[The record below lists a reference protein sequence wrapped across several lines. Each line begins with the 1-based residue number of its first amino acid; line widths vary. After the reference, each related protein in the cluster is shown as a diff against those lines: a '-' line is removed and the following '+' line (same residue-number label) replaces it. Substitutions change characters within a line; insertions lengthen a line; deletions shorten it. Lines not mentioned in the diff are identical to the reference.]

1 MTTTTTYEYKVRDS
15 LGQLKEGK
23 VEGNSDA
30 AVADKLREMG
40 YTPLEVREK
49 GGGVRREVKIGL
61 PKRVKI
67 KDVAIFSRQFAT
79 MISAGLSMIRSLSIL
94 SEQTENEALRK
105 IIRLVKTDVEQG
117 KDLSEAMSRH
127 QKVFPPLM
135 VNMTRAGEVGGF
147 LDTTMLQI
155 AENYEAE
162 VKLKG
167 KVKSAMTYPVV
178 VFFMALLMCAG
189 MLLFI
194 VPVFENMFANL
205 GGELP
210 LPTQI
215 LVWMSAALRYGAPFI
230 VVAIIA
236 SIWAWRKYGHTQ
248 AVRERLDPIKLKTPV
263 FGNLV
268 RKIALARFARNFSTL
283 LSSGVPIL
291 QCLDIVADT
300 TGSTVIAKALREVQE
315 SVRSGESIAGP
326 LTKHP
331 VFPPMIVQ
339 MMSVGEETGAMDQML
354 EKIAEFY
361 DQEVEATTEA
371 LTALIEPL
379 MIAVLDV
386 VVGSMIIALYM
397 PIFKVFDLIG

>member
-1 MTTTTTYEYKVRDS
+1 MTTTKYEYKVRDS
-15 LGQLKEGK
+15 QGRLQEGK
-23 VEGNSDA
+23 VEGSSDA

-40 YTPLEVREK
+40 YTPLDIRETA
-49 GGGVRREVKIGL
+49 GGGIRREVKIGM
-61 PKRVKI
+61 PQRVKL

-105 IIRLVKTDVEQG
+105 IIRAVKTDVEQG

-135 VNMTRAGEVGGF
+135 VNMTKAGEVGGF

-178 VFFMALLMCAG
+178 VFIMAMLMCAG

-194 VPVFENMFANL
+194 VPVFKNMFANL
-205 GGELP
+205 GGTLP

-215 LVWMSAALRYGAPFI
+215 LVWMSAGLRYGFPFI
-230 VVAIIA
+230 VVGIIA
-236 SIWAWRKYGHTQ
+236 GIGAWRKYGHTLP
-248 AVRERLDPIKLKTPV
+248 VRERLDPIKLKLPV

-268 RKIALARFARNFSTL
+268 RKISLARFARNFSTL

-300 TGSTVIAKALREVQE
+300 TGSTVIAKALREVQD
-315 SVRSGESIAGP
+315 SVRGGESISGP

-339 MMSVGEETGAMDQML
+339 MMAVGEDTGAMDKML

-379 MIAVLDV
+379 MIAVLGV